1 MPVIEQ
7 QEKRPVEYTAQ
18 YATRVE
24 SLSEAFV
31 FIMQHETNVGAD
43 PQIIINPVWVCFD
56 VDPDTGEHH
65 TRREFEVSVSGMVE
79 I

>member
-1 MPVIEQ
+1 MTEI
-7 QEKRPVEYTAQ
+7 EKRPVEYTAQ

-31 FIMQHETNVGAD
+31 FIMEHESKVGPDLA
-43 PQIIINPVWVCFD
+43 ILINPVWVCHD
-56 VDPDTGEHH
+56 VDELTGEHH

>member
-1 MPVIEQ
+1 MTET
-7 QEKRPVEYTAQ
+7 EKRPVEYTAQ

-31 FIMQHETNVGAD
+31 FIMQHEAKVGKD
-43 PQIIINPVWVCFD
+43 PQIIINPVWICYD
-56 VDPDTGEHH
+56 VDEMTGEHH

>member
-1 MPVIEQ
+1 MTET
-7 QEKRPVEYTAQ
+7 EKRPVEYTAQ
-18 YATRVE
+18 YASRVS

-31 FIMQHETNVGAD
+31 FIMEHESKVGPDLA
-43 PQIIINPVWVCFD
+43 ILINPVWVCFD
-56 VDPDTGEHH
+56 VDELTGEHH